1 MVTSGVNNSL
11 SQSELLQL
19 KATQV
24 VNRQTGIG
32 SGNLGSHQYLQPYL
46 DCLMKDT
53 VCHIFNNILLV
64 EKYY

>member
-11 SQSELLQL
+11 SQSELLQH

-32 SGNLGSHQYLQPYL
+32 SGNLGWHLFGLSDEGYSVSYFQ
-46 DCLMKDT
+46 
-53 VCHIFNNILLV
+53 
-64 EKYY
+64 

>member
-32 SGNLGSHQYLQPYL
+32 SSNLGSHQYLQPYL

-53 VCHIFNNILLV
+53 VSHIFNNILLV

>member
-11 SQSELLQL
+11 SQSELLQH

-32 SGNLGSHQYLQPYL
+32 SGNLGSHQPYL

-53 VCHIFNNILLV
+53 VSHIFNNILLV

>member
-11 SQSELLQL
+11 SQSELSQH

-32 SGNLGSHQYLQPYL
+32 SGNLGWH
-46 DCLMKDT
+46 
-53 VCHIFNNILLV
+53 
-64 EKYY
+64 

>member
-32 SGNLGSHQYLQPYL
+32 SGNLGLH
-46 DCLMKDT
+46 
-53 VCHIFNNILLV
+53 
-64 EKYY
+64 

>member
-11 SQSELLQL
+11 SQSELLQH

-32 SGNLGSHQYLQPYL
+32 SGNLGWHQYLQPYL
-46 DCLMKDT
+46 DCLKDT
-53 VCHIFNNILLV
+53 VSHIFNNILLV

>member
-32 SGNLGSHQYLQPYL
+32 SGYLGSHQYLQPYL

-53 VCHIFNNILLV
+53 VSHIFNNILLV

>member
-32 SGNLGSHQYLQPYL
+32 SGNLGSHSYLQPYL

-53 VCHIFNNILLV
+53 VSHIFNNILLV